1 MARMLGYRFGR
12 ARVRQAATSL
22 LRQAPAVLRLFG
34 RLMTDVRVSTVDR
47 ALVGAVIVYVIS
59 PWDLIPDFLSIIGV
73 VDDLFLIGVALD
85 RLLMRAP
92 AEVVEEHWEGT
103 TDGLETLTAELQAIG
118 DALPD
123 TLRSILHG
131 RVSEGAWGDSF
142 DAPEVYEAADGEE
155 PAWAPAERASG
166 RRPVRPRGVEV
177 ARHDFDD
184 ALDDEDDADGDERV
198 GRYRSRL

>member
-1 MARMLGYRFGR
+1 MARKLGYRFGR

-34 RLMTDVRVSTVDR
+34 RLMTDARVSTIDR
-47 ALVGAVIVYVIS
+47 ALVGAVIAYVIS

-73 VDDLFLIGVALD
+73 VDDLFLIGISLD

-103 TDGLETLTAELQAIG
+103 TEGLETLTAELQAIG
-118 DALPD
+118 EALPN
-123 TLRSILHG
+123 TLRAILHG
-131 RVSEGAWGDSF
+131 RVSDGAWGQNF
-142 DAPEVYEAADGEE
+142 EGPEVYEAAEGEATWE
-155 PAWAPAERASG
+155 PAERAARRRARPTG
-166 RRPVRPRGVEV
+166 REV

-184 ALDDEDDADGDERV
+184 ALDDDEDMDGEERV
-198 GRYRSRL
+198 DRYRSRL